1 MSREKIF
8 RINLP
13 TLFEQVNARR
23 KEQGLPSVEP
33 AVMAV
38 RASIKF
44 AITRQKHMDL
54 KGDKVNLDEGDA
66 DALCQ
71 ALGELFNVDM
81 QIEEPA
87 EEGSPAPTAAEPA
100 QTPTPQ
106 SEPVTQ
112 DSGQRTPP
120 GPMQILPLFQF
131 YAAINRERR
140 KKGLQP
146 VEPAVISVRSGIK
159 FSIMRRRTLNF
170 REHQLMLD
178 VEDLKALDE
187 IVAQQFDASI
197 PGGVISLCK
206 SATAQEAGGEKPAG
220 VEGKGLLTRLFGRF
234 GRKQERRSTRQK
246 RHYKLDT
253 RNLLLS
259 IITRRAYLGHKP
271 MTPEKIRERCSK
283 ALSVE
288 LELEV
293 DMDGDH
299 IALSPEHLDAFAET
313 ISKEFQIMFEDLDD
327 LLGSKS
333 HK

>member
-87 EEGSPAPTAAEPA
+87 EESPAQPAAEPA
-100 QTPTPQ
+100 PTPTLQ

-112 DSGQRTPP
+112 ESDS
-120 GPMQILPLFQF
+120 
-131 YAAINRERR
+131 RR
-140 KKGLQP
+140 VGL
-146 VEPAVISVRSGIK
+146 
-159 FSIMRRRTLNF
+159 
-170 REHQLMLD
+170 
-178 VEDLKALDE
+178 
-187 IVAQQFDASI
+187 
-197 PGGVISLCK
+197 
-206 SATAQEAGGEKPAG
+206 
-220 VEGKGLLTRLFGRF
+220 
-234 GRKQERRSTRQK
+234 
-246 RHYKLDT
+246 
-253 RNLLLS
+253 
-259 IITRRAYLGHKP
+259 
-271 MTPEKIRERCSK
+271 
-283 ALSVE
+283 
-288 LELEV
+288 
-293 DMDGDH
+293 
-299 IALSPEHLDAFAET
+299 
-313 ISKEFQIMFEDLDD
+313 
-327 LLGSKS
+327 
-333 HK
+333 